1 MTTNPIADEA
11 RAAITDE
18 LVDFRDFRTLLV
30 PTVDRLAKWD
40 AAVER
45 IVERIE
51 RAAEPEVHPFAI
63 GQNVEH
69 ALFPQTYGVGVV
81 KGYDDD
87 SGMVLVRWAELR
99 GEQATTV
106 HASMLTPKVW

>member
-11 RAAITDE
+11 RAAIHDE
-18 LVDFRDFRTLLV
+18 RPVLR
-30 PTVDRLAKWD
+30 RLTTTPDQWD

-45 IVERIE
+45 IVQRIE
-51 RAAEPEVHPFAI
+51 RATEPEVHPFAI
-63 GQNVEH
+63 GHNVEH
-69 ALFPQTYGVGVV
+69 ALFPQTYGMGVV

-99 GEQATTV
+99 GEHATTV